1 VTILVRGTD
10 PCPPTI
16 KMGQPNHVRPEIS
29 PEVLAAIDLLNVGIL
44 VLDHE
49 GRITFANRAAKKFL
63 QGSGRRHRFE
73 RDASFDRIGAAT
85 ANREDAEGCLT
96 LSTSNR
102 NSLIALSLP
111 FHTDRGTG
119 ASSSTL
125 FVYDPTVEPELD
137 LRPITRL
144 YGLTRA
150 EARLLEALVR
160 GERVGTYAK
169 NAGITLNTAKGYLKQ
184 LFSKTHTRRQSDL
197 LRLVLS
203 NPLLRLMRPDQALT
217 SGRREVAD
225 DRHEPP
231 RPAQGSWSH
240 AA

>member
-10 PCPPTI
+10 PCRPTI
-16 KMGQPNHVRPEIS
+16 EVGQPNHVRPEIS
-29 PEVLAAIDLLNVGIL
+29 PEVLAAIDLLNLGIL

-63 QGSGRRHRFE
+63 QGSGRQHRSE
-73 RDASFDRIGAAT
+73 RDAAFDRIRAAT
-85 ANREDAEGCLT
+85 ANREDAEGCFT

-102 NSLIALSLP
+102 NSLVVLSLP

-119 ASSSTL
+119 ASSSIL
-125 FVYDPTVEPELD
+125 FVYDPAVEPEVD
-137 LRPITRL
+137 LRPINRL

-184 LFSKTHTRRQSDL
+184 LFSKTHTRGQSDL

-203 NPLLRLMRPDQALT
+203 NPLLWLMRPDQALT

-225 DRHEPP
+225 DRHKPP
-231 RPAQGSWSH
+231 RPTQGSGSH